1 MPHEP
6 LNSSNA
12 IWDDGEWISWD
23 EINRHLEKSDPK
35 EPDHDYSPEYEDA
48 EDDRPIT
55 VTEKLAELEQL
66 ISAARGLIA
75 RGHRDEVDFGELGE
89 FYAEIR
95 YGFKRHRPCAE
106 GSDGRKG
113 NDFIEVKTIT
123 PWKVKPHV
131 TVRRSGHF
139 NKLVIVKIDEHLM
152 FDARIISRS
161 ALGKGDGGK
170 AARVSWNSLPKL
182 NE

>member
-1 MPHEP
+1 MYPEP

-23 EINRHLEKSDPK
+23 DINRHLAESDPDFTR
-35 EPDHDYSPEYEDA
+35 EVEDA
-48 EDDRPIT
+48 DKTRPLTDR
-55 VTEKLAELEQL
+55 EKREELDRL
-66 ISAARGLIA
+66 IDEAQDLIA
-75 RGHRDEVDFGELGE
+75 QDRRDEIDFGELGE

-95 YGFKRHRPCAE
+95 YGIKRHRPCAE

-139 NKLVIVKIDEHLM
+139 NKLVVVKIDENLM

-161 ALGKGDGGK
+161 ALGKGNGGK
-170 AARVSWNSLPKL
+170 AARVSWDSMPKL